1 MFGGLFEHLL
11 GEADFVALAVE
22 KDFAT
27 IVDERHEG
35 VVGF

>member
-22 KDFAT
+22 PSQR
-27 IVDERHEG
+27 RHSQYQKS
-35 VVGF
+35 